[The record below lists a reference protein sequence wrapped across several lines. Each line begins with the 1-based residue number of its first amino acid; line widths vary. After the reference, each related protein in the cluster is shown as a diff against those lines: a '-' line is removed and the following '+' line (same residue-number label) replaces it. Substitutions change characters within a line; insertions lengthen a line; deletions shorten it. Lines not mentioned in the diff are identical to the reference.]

1 MIERKGGRLKL
12 INGRE
17 LSNHSI
23 QLNHLSVQNE
33 FGLLMKNFKFLKML
47 FDSNFV
53 LETVYEL
60 GVKSGGIEFNISVA
74 VRDRMIHEWICVVL
88 VILFE
93 STL

>member
-1 MIERKGGRLKL
+1 
-12 INGRE
+12 
-17 LSNHSI
+17 
-23 QLNHLSVQNE
+23 
-33 FGLLMKNFKFLKML
+33 ML